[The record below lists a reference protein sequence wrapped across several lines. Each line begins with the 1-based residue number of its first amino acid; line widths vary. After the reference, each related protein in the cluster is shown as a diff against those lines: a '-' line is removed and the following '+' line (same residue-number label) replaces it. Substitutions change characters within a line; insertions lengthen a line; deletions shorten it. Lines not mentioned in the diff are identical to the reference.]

1 MNSLLI
7 KSLVVSLVSISVLGC
22 QSQVELTPVEI
33 DPNAN
38 HIAVDNNPITNKKSE
53 GMKPKH
59 SVCKKSSTPLLKD
72 KTKLKEM
79 LFKEGKLNNDMS
91 EDEIKAYVDEYIK
104 KKSSVPCKPLSK

>member
-7 KSLVVSLVSISVLGC
+7 KSLVISVVSFSTLGC
-22 QSQVELTPVEI
+22 QSQVALTPVEI

-38 HIAVDNNPITNKKSE
+38 HTAVDNNPLTKKE
-53 GMKPKH
+53 NDKMKPKH
-59 SVCKKSSTPLLKD
+59 SICKKSSSPLLKD

-79 LFKEGKLNNDMS
+79 LFKEGKLNSSMS
-91 EDEIKAYVDEYIK
+91 EDEINTYVKEYIN